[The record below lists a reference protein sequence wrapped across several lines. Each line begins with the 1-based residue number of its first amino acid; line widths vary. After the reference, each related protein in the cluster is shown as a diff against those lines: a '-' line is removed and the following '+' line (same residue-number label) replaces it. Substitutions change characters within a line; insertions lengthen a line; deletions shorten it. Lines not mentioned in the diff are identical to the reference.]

1 MKHSTSPSSRQGAGD
16 YLSPRPPASGTAD
29 GLLTAPD
36 DLLATRAGEGDE
48 EAFAILMR
56 RHSPLLLALAL
67 HTLGNLQD
75 AEDAVQEAFISAWRR
90 LPEFRHACAFS
101 TWMYRITVNRCLNS
115 LRRRPAPVPL
125 NAVAEPTAGVDSS
138 PAQAAEED
146 ALAGALAD
154 ALGALEPRQRVCW
167 ILRELHGL
175 PYEQIAQVT
184 GTSQQTVRG
193 RLYRARRSLKE
204 MMGPWR

>member
-1 MKHSTSPSSRQGAGD
+1 M
-16 YLSPRPPASGTAD
+16 
-29 GLLTAPD
+29 LTAPD

-56 RHSPLLLALAL
+56 RHSRLLLVLAL

-115 LRRRPAPVPL
+115 LCRRPAPVPL
-125 NAVAEPTAGVDSS
+125 NAVEEPTAGVDSS
-138 PAQAAEED
+138 PARAAEED
-146 ALAGALAD
+146 DALASALAT
-154 ALGALEPRQRVCW
+154 LGALEPRQRVCW

-175 PYEQIAQVT
+175 PYEQIAQAT

-193 RLYRARRSLKE
+193 RLYPWGGRGPESRVSVLQSQMGTTTGPSGSVRSPA
-204 MMGPWR
+204 GCTSVVPGDS